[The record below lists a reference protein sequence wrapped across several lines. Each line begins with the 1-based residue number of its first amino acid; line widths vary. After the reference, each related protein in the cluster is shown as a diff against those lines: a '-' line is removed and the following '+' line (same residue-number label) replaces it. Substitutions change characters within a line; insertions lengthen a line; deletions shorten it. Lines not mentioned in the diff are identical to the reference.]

1 MLFWNFGLLMVF
13 YSQKHSGCALLT
25 PTAAAKIRPSPSVA
39 PWQPRNLEVKR
50 IGPYRIVIWLYLL
63 GGFKHEFDVPSY
75 EWNPKPIG
83 EVHHFSKWFFNH
95 QPVMNCNL
103 DELSYIYTYIIIT
116 YNWMNYSDLTSWRHW
131 NDGWIWWCVGI
142 RGIISR
148 K

>member
-1 MLFWNFGLLMVF
+1 MVF

-75 EWNPKPIG
+75 EWIIRNPLAK
-83 EVHHFSKWFFNH
+83 F
-95 QPVMNCNL
+95 
-103 DELSYIYTYIIIT
+103 IIFQ
-116 YNWMNYSDLTSWRHW
+116 N
-131 NDGWIWWCVGI
+131 GGF
-142 RGIISR
+142 
-148 K
+148 